1 MRRLIVWGFLTLVLS
16 TPAFGQSTYATVSG
30 TVADSSGAVLP
41 GVSLTATNNA
51 TGVVTTVVSNEAG
64 AYNFASLLPGVYK
77 VSAEL
82 PGFQTRSY
90 TDVQLGNAEKVR
102 LNFTLQVATQAQSV
116 EVTVAADT
124 LLATSSSSVGEI
136 LSQQRVQDLP
146 MVSNNVLDLYR
157 LMPGVRV
164 NDDGVSG
171 SFAGLSGFGSVN
183 MLRDGVDAGGGSRWG
198 SNANSATYMSPDLIG
213 EVRMI
218 VAPVDAELG
227 RGNAQIQFLTRS
239 GTNQFH
245 GTGVWAVRNS
255 ALDANTW
262 YNNRQVDPAT
272 GAWKPTVPDWAN
284 NHQFTGSYS
293 GPIVKNKTFFFVLWD
308 SLLVNGRT
316 VPNSI
321 VLTPCARN
329 GIFRY
334 FDDWNNGNAI
344 QPTVT
349 GTATPTI
356 AVVDGLGNP
365 VRPATKPDGSPF
377 TGALRYASVFG
388 PLANVPTR
396 PDCSDA
402 IVQGSPWDTY
412 RTKMDSTGFVAK
424 LLNKMP
430 LPNNYEAQTNPTP
443 PTPIVYSDGLN
454 TAGYRWVRN
463 ESSGTESI
471 FATNAAGLNTLSGLG
486 RKQINFKIDHNFNA
500 QHKLGVSYTYER
512 SAGNANYETWPG
524 GFRGSVFRHPQ
535 TLSFNFIST
544 LSSSVVNEARVGN
557 RRIGGNTF
565 NGLNNPDGSK
575 EAQSFFPSFGGY
587 PVVLALGGSQVDFRS
602 NQPLGGGTTA
612 TYNDIT
618 NLLTYG
624 DSLSW
629 TKGKHAFKFG
639 GEFRRGHSL
648 GYDAGISVTSI
659 PRAVGGDLPTS
670 AIPANAIS
678 GANMPGLAGTTTTG
692 NNQRMRNLLSL
703 LAGSLSSVTQFYY
716 MQSPTKLDK
725 FEDYKTFPQRVRD
738 TYQNEASGFFK
749 DDWKVLKTLTLNL
762 GLRWDWYG
770 VPYDGYG
777 LMPLTVGG
785 PSRIFGISGNSFA
798 DWMRPGVRGEPTA
811 IEFVGKNSPKPGT
824 PWYGDDWN
832 NFGPAFGFAWQVP
845 WFGAGKTTVRGGYQM
860 TYNSGQVANAITQEN
875 VVPGSTNQVT
885 YQGDSGANAYLD
897 LTKVPTL
904 IPVTPGIRP
913 MQSIPVSDR
922 SQQVYNPQPGLRN
935 PYAQN
940 LTLSITRSITSSLTV
955 DLRYIGTLGRKQW
968 NAAFNINQPNFLFNG
983 LKEAFDAARIGDD
996 NNSALQ
1002 VLEDMFKGINI
1013 AGAGY
1018 GPVGSVFNGVR
1029 QTAGMHLRASTATGI
1044 VGSTGTAVTGSVQ
1057 SNLANGNYANLATI
1071 LNTLN
1076 YSNAFNPN
1084 LPVIPAGVNGGVMRF
1099 NGFPENFITTNPQFL
1114 TNSVYMIA
1122 SVNSNNYHSMEAQIT
1137 MRPTRGISMQST
1149 YTWSKNLGIFGAV
1162 GSTYTNPVDRH
1173 ADYALL
1179 ADTRVHDFR
1188 TNGTFTLP
1196 VGPNKRFFNKST
1208 GTLAR
1213 ILEDWQTG
1221 WIVNVNSG
1229 QPLSIGA
1236 QSMLYANG
1244 TADVVGPFDQHGN
1257 VQWGAAPGSGSY
1269 FMGGALTQ
1277 VRDPQCANITTAQ
1290 NLRALCTLNA
1300 VADAK
1305 TGQVLLENPLP
1316 GKRGNL
1322 SQRTVEG
1329 PGRWRFDA
1337 NVSKTLK
1344 VSETKSLQFRLDAT
1358 DVLNHPEPNV
1368 TATNASNLIMDI
1380 NSANFGLITGVNAKS
1395 TLHRQF
1401 QAQLRFNF

>member
-1 MRRLIVWGFLTLVLS
+1 MRRLIAWGILTLILS

-30 TVADSSGAVLP
+30 TVTDSSGAVLP

-51 TGVVTTVVSNEAG
+51 TGVVTTVISNEAG

-90 TDVQLGNAEKVR
+90 TDVQLGNAERVR
-102 LNFTLQVATQAQSV
+102 LNFSLQVATQAQSV

-124 LLATSSSSVGEI
+124 LLATSSSSVGEFF
-136 LSQQRVQDLP
+136 SQKRVQDLP

-198 SNANSATYMSPDLIG
+198 SNANSATYMSPDLIA

-239 GTNQFH
+239 GTNQFR
-245 GTGVWAVRNS
+245 GTGVWSVRNS

-262 YNNRQVDPAT
+262 NNNRQVDPRT
-272 GAWKPTVPDWAN
+272 GGWSPTKPDWSN
-284 NHQFTGSYS
+284 NHQFTGSFG
-293 GPIVKNKTFFFVLWD
+293 GPIVKNKTFFFALWD
-308 SLLVNGRT
+308 SLLVNNRT
-316 VPNSI
+316 TPNSI

-334 FDDWNNGNAI
+334 FDNWNNGNAI
-344 QPTVT
+344 QQTVA

-365 VRPATKPDGSPF
+365 VRPVTNPDGSPYSG
-377 TGALRYASVFG
+377 TLRYASVFG
-388 PLANVPTR
+388 PLANTPTR

-402 IVQGSPWDTY
+402 VVQGSAWDTY
-412 RTKMDSTGFVAK
+412 RTRMDPTGFVAK
-424 LLNKMP
+424 VLTKMP
-430 LPNNYEAQTNPTP
+430 LPNNYEAIMNPGMT
-443 PTPIVYSDGLN
+443 TQVLSDGLN
-454 TAGYRWVRN
+454 TAGDRLTRDAA
-463 ESSGTESI
+463 SGSETI
-471 FATNAAGLNTLSGLG
+471 FGTNNGGVATLAGLG
-486 RKQINFKIDHNFNA
+486 RKQINTKIDHNFNA
-500 QHKLGVSYTYER
+500 TNKLGVSYTYER

-524 GFRGSVFRHPQ
+524 GFRGSVYRHPQ
-535 TLSFNFIST
+535 TLAVNFTST
-544 LSSSVVNEARVGN
+544 LSSSLVNEFRVGN
-557 RRIGGNTF
+557 RRIGGNNF
-565 NGLNNPDGSK
+565 NGLNNPNTGKD
-575 EAQSFFPSFGGY
+575 AQAFFPNLAGY
-587 PVVLALGGSQVDFRS
+587 PVALALGTNQVKFQA

-618 NLLTYG
+618 NLLTAS

-629 TKGKHAFKFG
+629 TKGKHGFKSG
-639 GEFRRGHSL
+639 GELRWGHSL
-648 GYDAGISVTSI
+648 GYDAGINVTSV
-659 PRAVGGDLPTS
+659 PRAVGGDAPL
-670 AIPANAIS
+670 AAIS
-678 GANMPGLAGTTTTG
+678 TTAISSTNMPGLAGTPTTG
-692 NNQRMRNLLSL
+692 NNARMRNLLRL
-703 LAGSLSSVTQFYY
+703 LGGSLGSVTQFYY

-725 FEDYKTFPQRVRD
+725 FEDYNTFPQRVRD
-738 TYQNEASGFFK
+738 THQNEASLFFK
-749 DDWKVLKTLTLNL
+749 DDWKVLNSLTINA
-762 GLRWDWYG
+762 GVRWEYYG

-824 PWYGDDWN
+824 PWYSDDWN

-875 VVPGSTNQVT
+875 VVPSSTNMAT
-885 YQGDSGANAYLD
+885 YAGDSSANAYLD
-897 LTKVPTL
+897 LTKVSSL
-904 IPVTPGIRP
+904 IPVPNIIRP
-913 MQSIPVSDR
+913 MQPIPVSDR
-922 SQQVYNPQPGLRN
+922 TQQVYNPQPGLTN

-940 LTLSITRSITSSLTV
+940 LTLSITRSVTSSLTV

-983 LKEAFDAARIGDD
+983 LKEAFDAARGGDD
-996 NNSALQ
+996 NNPALQ
-1002 VLEDMFKGINI
+1002 VLENMFKGINI

-1044 VGSTGTAVTGSVQ
+1044 VGSTGTSVPGSIQ

-1076 YSNAFNPN
+1076 YSNAFNPA
-1084 LPVIPAGVNGGVMRF
+1084 LPVIPAGINGGVMRF
-1099 NGFPENFITTNPQFL
+1099 NGFAENFIATNPQFL
-1114 TNSVYMIA
+1114 TNAVYMIA

-1137 MRPTRGISMQST
+1137 LRPTRGISMQST

-1162 GSTYTNPVDRH
+1162 GSTYTNPVD
-1173 ADYALL
+1173 
-1179 ADTRVHDFR
+1179 
-1188 TNGTFTLP
+1188 
-1196 VGPNKRFFNKST
+1196 
-1208 GTLAR
+1208 
-1213 ILEDWQTG
+1213 
-1221 WIVNVNSG
+1221 
-1229 QPLSIGA
+1229 
-1236 QSMLYANG
+1236 
-1244 TADVVGPFDQHGN
+1244 
-1257 VQWGAAPGSGSY
+1257 
-1269 FMGGALTQ
+1269 
-1277 VRDPQCANITTAQ
+1277 
-1290 NLRALCTLNA
+1290 
-1300 VADAK
+1300 
-1305 TGQVLLENPLP
+1305 
-1316 GKRGNL
+1316 
-1322 SQRTVEG
+1322 
-1329 PGRWRFDA
+1329 
-1337 NVSKTLK
+1337 
-1344 VSETKSLQFRLDAT
+1344 
-1358 DVLNHPEPNV
+1358 
-1368 TATNASNLIMDI
+1368 
-1380 NSANFGLITGVNAKS
+1380 
-1395 TLHRQF
+1395 
-1401 QAQLRFNF
+1401 